1 MYLVFAPSHFP
12 QGKKRYKKLLNE
24 RKAFMK
30 IEFEITEK
38 RYELIQRHAERCGV
52 SADAYINFAL
62 YELLR
67 KQGAF
72 GKSQKS

>member
-1 MYLVFAPSHFP
+1 
-12 QGKKRYKKLLNE
+12 
-24 RKAFMK
+24 MK

-38 RYELIQRHAERCGV
+38 RNELIQHCAVLCGV
-52 SADAYINFAL
+52 SVDAYINFAL

-72 GKSQKS
+72 GKGHKVNSK